1 MRIIYEFMQ
10 QPKFW
15 VVHDDDGYWLVPVRH
30 GGWHERE
37 PFIGRV
43 THLQIV
49 EDVQGLALGWD

>member
-10 QPKFW
+10 HPKFW
-15 VVHDDDGYWLVPVRH
+15 VVHDDDGYWLVPARN

-43 THLQIV
+43 GHLGIV
-49 EDVQGLALGWD
+49 EDLLGVELGWD